1 MSSFASRIAVVAIGL
16 PIVLGL
22 VWLGSGWLL
31 ALLLVTGLVGLHEY
45 FALTRPLRPIV
56 FAGYVG
62 LVCALG
68 GASAGG
74 LRWLLGG
81 FALTLPFAF
90 LLKGL
95 AGTRQPTAVSIGATV
110 LGVAW
115 IGLGLGHL
123 FLLRDIP
130 EHGRLAVFTVLIAIF
145 ASDTAAFFA
154 GRLVGRHRMA
164 PTISPG
170 KTWEGFLFGS
180 AAAVFVAWI
189 ALYEQGFLDGWRSL
203 VLGGAIALAGPLGD
217 LFESSLKR
225 DANVKDSGR
234 LLGGHGGMLD
244 RLDAPL
250 FASVAAFYVIA
261 AFGAS

>member
-1 MSSFASRIAVVAIGL
+1 MTAFASRILVVAIGL
-16 PIVLGL
+16 PVVLGL
-22 VWLGSGWLL
+22 VWLGDGWLL
-31 ALLLVTGLVGLHEY
+31 GLLLVAGLVGLHEY

-56 FAGYVG
+56 FAGYAG
-62 LVCALG
+62 LVAALV
-68 GASAGG
+68 GAEAGG
-74 LRWLLGG
+74 LQWLLGG

-95 AGTRQPTAVSIGATV
+95 AGTRQPTAVSTGATV

-115 IGLGLGHL
+115 IGLGLGHVL
-123 FLLRDIP
+123 LLRELP
-130 EHGRLAVFTVLIAIF
+130 EHGRLAVFAVLIAVF
-145 ASDTAAFFA
+145 ADDTAAYLA

-170 KTWEGFLFGS
+170 KTWEGFFFGS
-180 AAAVFVAWI
+180 AAAVFVVWVT
-189 ALYEQGFLDGWRSL
+189 LYKQGFLEGWRSL

-217 LFESSLKR
+217 LFESALKR

-250 FASVAAFYVIA
+250 FAGVAAFYVIS
-261 AFGAS
+261 AFGAA